1 MTSLALAALVVV
13 VVAIRILRRRSRSV
27 RRSSSATPRRAAS
40 THSSVTLVAAREI
53 RERTK
58 TRMFKLGTVVI
69 LVVVG
74 AAIVVPTLNRH
85 PSRPE
90 RVAVVGASFAG
101 TSSALAIAG
110 SSAGVAV
117 VTRTVPT
124 LARAEALLRL
134 GDVDVV
140 DVDGREV
147 LVAHASD
154 ASGTS
159 STARFVAAAAAELG
173 VVRAMDVAGLSA
185 AQVSILA
192 RSRPVAVTSLSGK
205 STPARSVD
213 PEALIGDILIF
224 TMLSQYNTWTLMGV
238 MEEKSSRVIEVLLS
252 ALRPLQLLGGKV
264 AGIAAVALAQ
274 ATLVVAFA
282 LALSYG
288 VGSPIVHGTSWLA
301 LLDTLMWLV
310 VGYGFYSWVYAA
322 AGSMAERQDQVQSL
336 VQPLSLPMIFGY
348 VTALV
353 GASSGSVSWL
363 LRLLAYLPP
372 TAPFAMPVLV
382 GMHAASG
389 WAVGVSVLISLAST
403 VVVARGAAGI
413 YRRAILRTGRRVRWR
428 EVVKRT

>member
-282 LALSYG
+282 LALS
-288 VGSPIVHGTSWLA
+288 
-301 LLDTLMWLV
+301 
-310 VGYGFYSWVYAA
+310 
-322 AGSMAERQDQVQSL
+322 
-336 VQPLSLPMIFGY
+336 
-348 VTALV
+348 
-353 GASSGSVSWL
+353 
-363 LRLLAYLPP
+363 
-372 TAPFAMPVLV
+372 
-382 GMHAASG
+382 
-389 WAVGVSVLISLAST
+389 
-403 VVVARGAAGI
+403 
-413 YRRAILRTGRRVRWR
+413 
-428 EVVKRT
+428 